1 MTAAIVINNSMS
13 VANIDSVMNEN
24 LIAQWLK
31 FADVSEKSI
40 KTYTKA
46 IRRFVAYINSK
57 GIVAPTADDVYEW
70 RNSMKTENKSAA
82 TINLYL
88 TSCKLFFKFLN
99 QRGIYN
105 VDISRVKSCKL
116 TTEHKRDA
124 LTAEQ
129 GKTVLNSFDTTT
141 LIGLRNKAMT
151 ALMMTCGLRTI
162 EVSRANVG
170 DLVSTYGRTALFVQ
184 GKGRTQKAECV
195 MIPVK
200 VEALINQ
207 YLEAR
212 GAVKDNEPLFTSIS
226 HRNKGQRLQ
235 TQTISRLVK
244 STFKNVG
251 LNTPR
256 LTCHSLRHTAAT
268 NMLTHGVDIAD
279 VQMILRHRN
288 INTTQIYRHDI
299 SRMKNTG
306 ECVAAN
312 AIFGI

>member
-1 MTAAIVINNSMS
+1 MTQAVVMRNEGMAITPTGVIIADF
-13 VANIDSVMNEN
+13 VKEWLAFTDVKPATQANYNKAVKKFFSYLREENIIQPTRQDIINFRDSILTTCKPSTV
-24 LIAQWLK
+24 Q
-31 FADVSEKSI
+31 
-40 KTYTKA
+40 
-46 IRRFVAYINSK
+46 
-57 GIVAPTADDVYEW
+57 
-70 RNSMKTENKSAA
+70 
-82 TINLYL
+82 LYL
-88 TSCKLFFKFLN
+88 TAVKLFFRFLASKN
-99 QRGIYN
+99 YYTNIADHVKGVK
-105 VDISRVKSCKL
+105 VDHSHKKDAL
-116 TTEHKRDA
+116 TTEDSRLVLKSIDTST
-124 LTAEQ
+124 LQ
-129 GKTVLNSFDTTT
+129 GK
-141 LIGLRNKAMT
+141 RNIAIIT
-151 ALMMTCGLRTI
+151 LMMSCGLRSI
-162 EVSRANVG
+162 EVIRADIG
-170 DLVSTYGRTALFVQ
+170 DIEHSYNKTFLKVW
-184 GKGRTQKAECV
+184 GKGRDG
-195 MIPVK
+195 K
-200 VEALINQ
+200 VDRVLVPPQVENLINQ
-207 YLEAR
+207 YLEER